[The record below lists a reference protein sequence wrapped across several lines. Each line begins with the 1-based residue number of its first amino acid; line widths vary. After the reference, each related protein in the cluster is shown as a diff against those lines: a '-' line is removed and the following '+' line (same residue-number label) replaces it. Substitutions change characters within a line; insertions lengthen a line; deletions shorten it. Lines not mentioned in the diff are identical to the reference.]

1 MVLQGHFHH
10 SGILGHCIRTDKKQL
25 QLDMSGELI
34 TSWLLAA
41 SRMLV
46 NGQLVTTRLLV
57 MSGEPYR
64 EQRFQLLL
72 SRVSVNEKFSQT
84 VLRGEGDWEQWHFL
98 AMDISN
104 SRDPMN
110 LHHLF
115 QGGSDGEEG
124 KTEAGVAAAEGQ
136 FSITG
141 APNLSRLA
149 VDGD

>member
-1 MVLQGHFHH
+1 
-10 SGILGHCIRTDKKQL
+10 
-25 QLDMSGELI
+25 MSGELI

-41 SRMLV
+41 SRMLIK
-46 NGQLVTTRLLV
+46 GQLVTTRLLV

-115 QGGSDGEEG
+115 QGGSDGVEG
-124 KTEAGVAAAEGQ
+124 ETEAGIAAAEGQ
-136 FSITG
+136 FSIAG

-149 VDGD
+149 IDGDWCSQQEEAAVVGGVGG